1 MNRQFRLNTLNL
13 SLWINIQR
21 SRAEGLRILV
31 RVLKIYVIG
40 YRILVQ
46 GNKILIE
53 GIDTFTQIACD
64 HAKWAGLDFPDCSY
78 CGQFSFNKSS
88 AEPRIFSLKLL
99 TFTKAVDF
107 RNKVKSPPK
116 KNKEIMWGL
125 LTWKR
130 THKVHIVL
138 AWYQTL
144 LYSRFKNFE
153 RSLKL
158 INAAD

>member
-1 MNRQFRLNTLNL
+1 M
-13 SLWINIQR
+13 
-21 SRAEGLRILV
+21 SRYLGFLFKLLRIFVTGYKYNSCSNV
-31 RVLKIYVIG
+31 RNS
-40 YRILVQ
+40 YRRYWY
-46 GNKILIE
+46 
-53 GIDTFTQIACD
+53 FPQIACD

-78 CGQFSFNKSS
+78 CGQFSFNKSP
-88 AEPRIFSLKLL
+88 AKPRIFSLKLL

-107 RNKVKSPPK
+107 RNKVKSP
-116 KNKEIMWGL
+116 KETREIIWGL
-125 LTWKR
+125 LTWKQ

>member
-1 MNRQFRLNTLNL
+1 MK
-13 SLWINIQR
+13 IQR
-21 SRAEGLRILV
+21 LRTHVEGLRILV
-31 RVLKIYVIG
+31 RVLRIFVLG
-40 YRILVQ
+40 YIILVQ
-46 GNKILIE
+46 GYKILIE
-53 GIDTFTQIACD
+53 GIDIFPQIACD

-78 CGQFSFNKSS
+78 CGQFSFNKSP
-88 AEPRIFSLKLL
+88 AKPRIFSLKLL

-107 RNKVKSPPK
+107 RNKVKSH
-116 KNKEIMWGL
+116 KETREIIWGL
-125 LTWKR
+125 LTWKQ